1 MSALRAEG
9 VLHRRRVLI
18 CLRATNIELWRTIFR
33 FGILP
38 RKFKMPMIFFW
49 RLRPSSVAQTWTRVS
64 PTLLEVFFLHY
75 THDFDTDSDIQLK
88 KPPDLRSHEVF
99 KQSYTRSYTSL
110 LMVIDPNFGGDRA
123 KFRRLSVQTDQTW
136 SKCIQTDPM
145 RSPIPNLFRFYLLMM
160 VYLGYNH

>member
-64 PTLLEVFFLHY
+64 PTRLEIFFLHY
-75 THDFDTDSDIQLK
+75 TYDFDTDSDIQLK
-88 KPPDLRSHEVF
+88 KPPDLRSREVF
-99 KQSYTRSYTSL
+99 
-110 LMVIDPNFGGDRA
+110 
-123 KFRRLSVQTDQTW
+123 
-136 SKCIQTDPM
+136 
-145 RSPIPNLFRFYLLMM
+145 
-160 VYLGYNH
+160 